1 MRSLISRA
9 GPAESRDLS
18 IGCGCRD
25 EVWPAAECFP
35 HVCCAWGRVA
45 SPGGTSKRRPR
56 PEGLTMSACSNK
68 VSHFGAGC
76 SLKVT
81 RGVGRGLQW
90 AGHNGLARDEVA
102 ACVASVA
109 VLVNP

>member
-1 MRSLISRA
+1 MRSGRQLSASHTCAVPGEGWQAQEELPRGGQGLKDSR
-9 GPAESRDLS
+9 
-18 IGCGCRD
+18 CQ
-25 EVWPAAECFP
+25 PAARP
-35 HVCCAWGRVA
+35 A
-45 SPGGTSKRRPR
+45 RR
-56 PEGLTMSACSNK
+56 MVSACSNK